1 MAKSGA
7 VWGIDLGQSALRALR
22 CRINGDDKSKIQADA
37 YDFVEYPTILGQ
49 PDADAATIIRDA
61 LKTFLSRNSVKDDQV
76 AISTAGQ
83 NGLARF
89 VKLPP
94 VEEKKIPDIV
104 RFEARQQIPFK
115 LEEVVWDYQRL
126 PGGSVEDGFA
136 LDAEVGLF
144 AMKRDQVFKAIKP
157 FEEVGIPV
165 DYVQLAPL
173 AILNCM
179 RYDVLEAEIPQAI
192 DPDNPP
198 PWKVILSVGTDT
210 TDVVM
215 TNGFRIW
222 QRSVPLGGNHF
233 TKAITKTLKTT
244 FSKAEH
250 LKRNAQSIGP
260 DDAKALFK
268 AMRPVYGDMVTE
280 VQTSLRYFT
289 MNVEKTA
296 EVDKIIAL
304 GNAMKLPGLRKF
316 LEQNLEIA
324 VVQPEGFQRLTGSSV
339 ISAPAFKDNIL
350 AFGTCYGLA
359 LQGLKQGLLKTNLVP
374 QEVHRDRMI
383 EEKKP
388 WALAGAA
395 ALLLGFTINYGGEF
409 MAWMGSRVTDDW
421 QKKGAEA
428 VTTKSTVDAINTDYD
443 AAKKT
448 LEDVDKKGRNL
459 VQSVEGRLLWPEMLV
474 ALNKSLPST
483 PIPPEMKDQSVETV
497 QPNISQRRDLHITTI
512 TATPMKQYER
522 WFRGEVKKAWDLSAA
537 GVAAA
542 ASAPASDQP
551 PAEEP
556 PPEDAAAAAAPVEEE
571 QGVEINPAL
580 AGYRIRIEGHH
591 FHNEGGA
598 EGTGGTYVDNTL
610 IKNLL
615 NDSIDVFSPADG
627 STKKVRILDQGTI
640 DAEGK
645 RAGAIGLGIQKP
657 VMTYKSQIE
666 TIPNP
671 AIGKEN
677 QQNFTQP
684 DTLRRFKFTLE
695 FWWKPTT
702 ESDRQ
707 KALAAAAE
715 NPPAEADPAATASLT
730 GTNNEVQ

>member
-22 CRINGDDKSKIQADA
+22 CRINGDDKTKILADA

-61 LKTFLSRNSVKDDQV
+61 LKTFLSRNTVKDDQV

-165 DYVQLAPL
+165 DYIQLAPL

-324 VVQPEGFQRLTGSSV
+324 VVQPDGFQRLTGQSV
-339 ISAPAFKDNIL
+339 ISAPAFKDNVL

-359 LQGLKQGLLKTNLVP
+359 LQGLNQSILKTNLVP

-409 MAWMGSRVTDDW
+409 MAWLGSRVTEDW
-421 QKKGAEA
+421 QAKGAEA
-428 VTTKSTVDAINTDYD
+428 TSTKGTVETINKEWEDA
-443 AAKKT
+443 KT
-448 LEDVDKKGRNL
+448 ALADVDKKGRNL
-459 VQSVEGRLLWPEMLV
+459 VQSVEGRLLWPEMLRAV
-474 ALNKSLPST
+474 NDGLPST
-483 PIPPEMKDQSVETV
+483 PIPAEMKDLTVETA
-497 QPNISQRRDLHITTI
+497 QPNISQRRDLHLTTI
-512 TATPMKQYER
+512 TATPVKKYDH
-522 WFRGEVKKAWDLSAA
+522 WFRKEVKKAWELSTA
-537 GVAAA
+537 GVREAAMA
-542 ASAPASDQP
+542 TPSDQP
-551 PAEEP
+551 PAEEAL
-556 PPEDAAAAAAPVEEE
+556 PEDAASAQVPVEEE
-571 QGVEINPAL
+571 EGVEISPAL
-580 AGYRIRIEGHH
+580 AGYKIEIKGHH
-591 FHNEGGA
+591 FYNEGGP
-598 EGTGGTYVDNTL
+598 EGTGSTYVDNTL
-610 IKNLL
+610 VKHLL
-615 NDSIDVFSPADG
+615 DGEIEVYSPADG
-627 STKKVRILDQGTI
+627 KTKKVRIRDLGTI
-640 DAEGK
+640 DEEGK
-645 RAGAIGLGIQKP
+645 RAGGIGLGIKNP
-657 VMTYKSQIE
+657 VMTYKSEIK
-666 TIPNP
+666 TVPNP
-671 AIGKEN
+671 AAGKEN

-684 DTLRRFKFTLE
+684 ETIRRFDFTLE
-695 FWWKPTT
+695 FWWHPTT

-707 KALAAAAE
+707 KALALAAE
-715 NPPAEADPAATASLT
+715 SAPADADPTATASLN